1 MIKDVSQIK
10 LLNQTYIY
18 HINFDIILKLI
29 EIRTKHKLNV
39 DTSWKTFN
47 LKFNRV
53 VDFCMDKHQSLTGHN
68 ICIDNITLTQNDLV
82 EALIKTV
89 DDAYTFNIISKDV
102 ELQILQEDKIHWL
115 TV

>member
-53 VDFCMDKHQSLTGHN
+53 VDF
-68 ICIDNITLTQNDLV
+68 
-82 EALIKTV
+82 
-89 DDAYTFNIISKDV
+89 
-102 ELQILQEDKIHWL
+102 
-115 TV
+115 